1 MSAQRQVP
9 VRTCISCR
17 CSSEK
22 KKLIRVVRTSAG
34 DIVVDKT
41 GKLPGRGAYVC
52 ASEEC
57 LKNALKTNKINRAL
71 KCDIPEQIKNE
82 LQDIVVNN
90 DVEKQCED
98 NGDRNYG
105 S

>member
-1 MSAQRQVP
+1 M
-9 VRTCISCR
+9 
-17 CSSEK
+17 
-22 KKLIRVVRTSAG
+22 
-34 DIVVDKT
+34 VDKT